1 PRCRP
6 LVWRRRRRRRPTL
19 RPYPT
24 LFRSAVGLPVAAHP
38 AVGCA
43 TRLDP
48 PPIEVAPLGDVTEA
62 DGVRRLGRGWARRR
76 GAILEVRLAGSPEA
90 IGQQMGRL
98 LHPEMVAIED
108 ELLGQFAHFVPFAP
122 VRALL
127 VDL

>member
-24 LFRSAVGLPVAAHP
+24 LFRSAVGLPVAAHH

-76 GAILEVRLAGSPEA
+76 GAILEVRLRSEEHTSEL
-90 IGQQMGRL
+90 QSRENLVCRL
-98 LHPEMVAIED
+98 LLEKKTVT
-108 ELLGQFAHFVPFAP
+108 
-122 VRALL
+122 
-127 VDL
+127 